1 MKRRSLIAGL
11 ALLVATTAS
20 VAATGSAGARST
32 AVTRCLKVPAPLTNL
47 LRSSLAFSAGGQL
60 FYVRAV
66 KSPKVARLYFLSAQ
80 LRSAQLGKKRP
91 IGTWAVDKL
100 DATATAAPLNATA
113 KAYSDLAAPDPGTVK
128 VTMASAGALASQKCV
143 AKLIR

>member
-1 MKRRSLIAGL
+1 MACLVVAL
-11 ALLVATTAS
+11 AAAAS
-20 VAATGSAGARST
+20 VASAGSAGARST

-60 FYVRAV
+60 FYARAV
-66 KSPKVARLYFLSAQ
+66 KAPKVARLYFLSAQ
-80 LRSAQLGKKRP
+80 LRSTQLGKKRP

-100 DATATAAPLNATA
+100 DATAIAAPLNATA

-128 VTMASAGALASQKCV
+128 VTMASPGALASQKCV